1 MTEHRSAPIV
11 VTRVCLLRLSFGRPF
26 PSPNFLTGPLA
37 LNPGLVDFPRT
48 SPGEPFCYLCLSH
61 IDERSARSGERCPS
75 VSRGGFTDV
84 GTTCRS
90 FYLSSKPRGR
100 EKERKMRAISLA
112 EASKI
117 INGTF

>member
-37 LNPGLVDFPRT
+37 LNPGLADFPRT

-61 IDERSARSGERCPS
+61 IDERSHAKVRCSASNAEGDAAMQRILRSSSINPISFAARSTPYCG
-75 VSRGGFTDV
+75 
-84 GTTCRS
+84 
-90 FYLSSKPRGR
+90 
-100 EKERKMRAISLA
+100 
-112 EASKI
+112 
-117 INGTF
+117 